1 MFWGCLTTESS
12 LKKSLKKLKRK
23 TSLRQLSQTQTLFE
37 LRLTSRKVNALNGEP
52 VVFQY
57 RSKKN
62 ELIIITGKVMSQHPL
77 KC

>member
-1 MFWGCLTTESS
+1 M
-12 LKKSLKKLKRK
+12 KNR
-23 TSLRQLSQTQTLFE
+23 LRQLPQTQTLFR

-52 VVFQY
+52 VVYQY